1 MFTNN
6 TKKQSGT
13 TLCKSKTLP
22 RKLSS
27 GKPQTR
33 QHMISSLYVV
43 IILQFVNPQANAK
56 MVATPV
62 DVTVDEGKPTQR
74 TERRKIIMTMEST
87 LRKTLYLRSSNE
99 SGVKTIEQKGRK

>member
-6 TKKQSGT
+6 TKKTNLEQHYANQRRF
-13 TLCKSKTLP
+13 P
-22 RKLSS
+22 VKLNN
-27 GKPQTR
+27 R
-33 QHMISSLYVV
+33 QRVISSLYVV
-43 IILQFVNPQANAK
+43 IKLQYVNPQANAK